1 MPSMHTDIARCQS
14 LLVSR
19 IGGGW
24 ACFTIEVRMPSAERV
39 QWAKIRSAILA
50 ASAVTV
56 LGVLVYLLSGGTWLK
71 AKTFL
76 STYLPD
82 STGVTLDTPVLL
94 NGVHIGKVEGL
105 RLTKSKDPNRV
116 IEVRLKVEEEFL
128 PHIPED
134 SRTGVDSATMLGD
147 KYIDITMGRSPR
159 PVRPGG
165 ELRFRPPSALVKS
178 IDLEQLEVQ
187 LRGIDQIITDVQ
199 DGKGSLGVFV
209 AGDQMYSS
217 VLDGVTHIDKS
228 LRAAVST
235 NTRLGQFLYSAQGIE
250 ELSAPVHQLDDRLA
264 KFEASPYLR
273 NTSQYDQ
280 VRDQIEQVRRTLADL
295 NAGKGAG
302 GQLLASDAAYI
313 EWNRRLA
320 AWIES
325 VDALNYGEGAM
336 GHLLVNAQTYESL
349 HGMLQDLATTVKEFR
364 EDPQKFLRLKI
375 F

>member
-1 MPSMHTDIARCQS
+1 
-14 LLVSR
+14 
-19 IGGGW
+19 
-24 ACFTIEVRMPSAERV
+24 MPSAERV

-50 ASAVTV
+50 ASAISV

-94 NGVHIGKVEGL
+94 NGVHIGKVDGL

-235 NTRLGQFLYSAQGIE
+235 DTRLGQFLYSAEGIE
-250 ELSAPVHQLDDRLA
+250 ELRAPVHQLDDRLA

-280 VRDQIEQVRRTLADL
+280 IRDQIEQVRRTLADL